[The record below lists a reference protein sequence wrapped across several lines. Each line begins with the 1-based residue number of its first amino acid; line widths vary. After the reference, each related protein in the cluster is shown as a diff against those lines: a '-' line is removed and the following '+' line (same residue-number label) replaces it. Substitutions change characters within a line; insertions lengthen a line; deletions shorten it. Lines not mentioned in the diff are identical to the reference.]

1 MMFNKD
7 ILRKLKMLNLHYE
20 FLSLDDIAVLRTTSI
35 REIEELDS
43 ECGFTLQE
51 GTWYVVTIKKDGNPD
66 FSEDVK
72 QVLDIC
78 VPNVIC
84 SDKHGNRLLFIL
96 IAKI

>member
-1 MMFNKD
+1 MMFNKEV
-7 ILRKLKMLNLHYE
+7 LRKLKMLDLHYK
-20 FLSLDDIAVLRTTSI
+20 FLSFDDIAVLRATSI

-51 GTWYVVTIKKDGNPD
+51 GTWYVVTIKKEDNPD
-66 FSEDVK
+66 FSEDIK

-78 VPNVIC
+78 IPNVIC

-96 IAKI
+96 IEKI